1 MNGFFNKRCGGA
13 FLALLF
19 LFLAC
24 GSMTARAQETF
35 STESLAIEKNNG
47 DKIEFTVELAL
58 TGGQRQQGLMFR
70 KTMSENHGML
80 FDFGGMRDVTM
91 WMRNTFLPLDMIFF
105 GPDGVITHIHE
116 NAVPHSES
124 IISSRG
130 PVKYVLEVNGGLTR
144 KLGIRPGDRASSA
157 QIQKAK

>member
-1 MNGFFNKRCGGA
+1 MNGFLNKKRGGA

-24 GSMTARAQETF
+24 GSLTARAQETF
-35 STESLAIEKNNG
+35 STEPLTIEKSNG
-47 DKIEFTVELAL
+47 EKHDFTVELAVN
-58 TGGQRQQGLMFR
+58 GGQRQQGLMFR
-70 KTMSENHGML
+70 KTMPEDHGML

-91 WMRNTFLPLDMIFF
+91 WMRNTLLPLDMIFF

-116 NAVPHSES
+116 NAVPHSEA

-144 KLGIRPGDRASSA
+144 KLVIRPGDRASSA
-157 QIQKAK
+157 QIQKSE